1 MARRAHAQQQLD
13 MFASPVEPKA
23 RLAVGCAPYP
33 SHLTEIRRQLPP
45 GLLLGTS
52 SWSFPGWRG
61 IVFAA
66 DAAKTRL
73 ARHGLAAY
81 AQHPLLR
88 AVGLDRTYY
97 APLAPEAYA
106 AYADVVPASF
116 RFLVKAHE
124 LCTLAVFRAAG
135 RYSGRGGERN
145 TRFLDPDYA
154 AEHVVAPCIEGLGE
168 KAGPL
173 LFQFPPQNIQVIG
186 GRERFIERLHAF
198 LKALP
203 RGPLYAV
210 ELRNAELLT
219 DAYCEA
225 LLDTGAVH
233 CFNVHPSMPPP
244 REQYRLAGAAATPA
258 LVVRWMLH
266 PTQRYEA
273 ARSRYEPFDRLVDED
288 PSSRRAI
295 ADMCLDAAAAQRPAV
310 VIVNNKA
317 EGSSPLTIVKLA
329 EHLVQVDRCGLQN
342 DPHPGSLP
350 SQEEGGI
357 LSSGI

>member
-1 MARRAHAQQQLD
+1 MARRSRTEQQLD
-13 MFASPVEPKA
+13 MFAPPAAPKA
-23 RLAVGCAPYP
+23 KLAVDCAPHP
-33 SHLTEIRRQLPP
+33 PHLSEIRRQLPH
-45 GLLLGTS
+45 GLSLGTS

-66 DAAKTRL
+66 DAPKTRL

-97 APLAPEAYA
+97 APLAPGDYA
-106 AYADVVPASF
+106 AYAGVVPASF

-124 LCTLAVFRAAG
+124 LCTLAMFRAAG
-135 RYSGRGGERN
+135 RYPGRGGERN
-145 TRFLDPDYA
+145 ERFLDPDYA

-173 LFQFPPQNIQVIG
+173 LFQFPPQNIQALG
-186 GRERFIERLHAF
+186 GRERFVERLHAF

-219 DAYCEA
+219 TAYCDA
-225 LLDTGAVH
+225 LLDTGTVH
-233 CFNVHPSMPPP
+233 CFNVHPSMPPS
-244 REQYRLAGAAATPA
+244 REQYRLAGAAAAPA

-273 ARSRYEPFDRLVDED
+273 ARSLYEPCDRLVDED
-288 PSSRRAI
+288 PSSRQAI

-329 EHLVQVDRCGLQN
+329 EHLIQVGRRGLQN
-342 DPHPGSLP
+342 DPHPGHLP
-350 SQEEGGI
+350 AEGENLNPGI
-357 LSSGI
+357 

>member
-1 MARRAHAQQQLD
+1 MTRRSDTHQQLD
-13 MFASPVEPKA
+13 MFASSAAPRVQPI
-23 RLAVGCAPYP
+23 VGCAPYP
-33 SHLTEIRRQLPP
+33 PHLTEMSRQLPP
-45 GLLLGTS
+45 DLLLGTS

-66 DAAKTRL
+66 DAPKTRL

-97 APLAPEAYA
+97 ASLAPEDYA
-106 AYADVVPASF
+106 AYADIVPASF

-124 LCTLAVFRAAG
+124 LCTLAVFRATG
-135 RYSGRGGERN
+135 RYPGRGSERN
-145 TRFLDPDYA
+145 ARFLDPDYA
-154 AEHVVAPCIEGLGE
+154 TEHVVGPSIEGLGA

-173 LFQFPPQNIQVIG
+173 LFQFPPQNVQAVG
-186 GRERFIERLHAF
+186 GSERFVERLHAF

-219 DAYCEA
+219 AAYCDA

-233 CFNVHPSMPPP
+233 CFNVHPSMPPLQA
-244 REQYRLAGAAATPA
+244 QYRLAGAATASA

-266 PTQRYEA
+266 PTQRYES
-273 ARSRYEPFDRLVDED
+273 ARLRYEPFDRLVDED
-288 PSSRRAI
+288 SVSRQAI
-295 ADMCLDAAAAQRPAV
+295 ANICLDAAAAPRPAL

-317 EGSSPLTIVKLA
+317 EGSSPLSIIKLA
-329 EHLVQVDRCGLQN
+329 EHLVQVRSHGATPTAC
-342 DPHPGSLP
+342 
-350 SQEEGGI
+350 
-357 LSSGI
+357 